1 MPRLPSRW
9 LPSPAMVIALVA
21 LVVALGGAGYA
32 VTALPRNSVGPA
44 QIKKSAVTSAK
55 VRDYSLLA
63 RDFKKGQLPRGAQ
76 GADGPAGPVGATG
89 PTGPAG
95 PQGPAGPSG
104 PQGTTGAA
112 GPQGAAGAV
121 GPTWGTT
128 WRVATGGVNSC
139 APGGL
144 TTQSLVLSETSRLL
158 VLSNMQIRAAGPN
171 AQVKMSADVS
181 AGASLVGSVDSGVS
195 IDAPTNWTLMA
206 FSGLVSDVGG
216 PVQLPAGTYQVQL
229 TLAETADCNT
239 IVSARSATLTVVALG
254 ITP

>member
-21 LVVALGGAGYA
+21 LVIALGGAGYA

-128 WRVATGGVNSC
+128 WRGADGGVASC
-139 APGGL
+139 FPADL
-144 TTQSLVLSETSRLL
+144 MTQALSLPQTSR
-158 VLSNMQIRAAGPN
+158 VL
-171 AQVKMSADVS
+171 VS
-181 AGASLVGSVDSGVS
+181 ANARKPL
-195 IDAPTNWTLMA
+195 ILLWA
-206 FSGLVSDVGG
+206 FQWCFPICSK
-216 PVQLPAGTYQVQL
+216 PV
-229 TLAETADCNT
+229 
-239 IVSARSATLTVVALG
+239 
-254 ITP
+254 